1 LILNR
6 EESRSPAG
14 NEVIMK
20 EEIRM
25 KEPVVIVGAGLS
37 GLRAASLLQSK
48 GINCRIFEAR
58 SRLGGRVLS
67 RTAKDRPD
75 LGRFDLGPT
84 WFWPD
89 HEPAIAKL
97 VQTLGLPTIEQYTA
111 GAMLFE
117 QSQSGQVQRHVLPEG
132 AVERSMRLEGGIQTL
147 IEALAFSLSP
157 GTVEL
162 NTRVNAIQLD
172 HSGRV
177 TIEAE
182 MADGKMKSIQAAA
195 VILALPPRI
204 LAERIT
210 FSPALPDGMIA
221 SLKEKP
227 TWMAGQ
233 AKVVAIYDRPFWREA
248 GLSGQVTSWAGPL
261 QEIHDASPETGY
273 GALFGFF
280 GIPAK
285 MRQELGEDH
294 TLRLVTEQL
303 TRLFGPQAG
312 EPIALLYKDWA
323 SDPETAVEEDAQ
335 PLTSFPDYGLPAGK
349 STWEK
354 RVVFAG
360 TETASGHGGHLE
372 GALHAAERAVSTVME
387 IVNSNLA

>member
-1 LILNR
+1 
-6 EESRSPAG
+6 
-14 NEVIMK
+14 
-20 EEIRM
+20 M

-48 GINCRIFEAR
+48 GISCRVLEAR

-67 RTAKDRPD
+67 MAAKDRPE

-84 WFWPD
+84 WFWPN
-89 HEPAIAKL
+89 HEPAIIKL
-97 VQTLGLPTIEQYTA
+97 VEDLGLPTIEQHTA

-117 QSQSGQVQRHVLPEG
+117 QSQTGQVQRHIIPEG
-132 AVERSMRLEGGIQTL
+132 AVERSMRLVGGIQSLTD
-147 IEALAFSLSP
+147 ALASSLP
-157 GTVEL
+157 PETVEL
-162 NTRVNAIQLD
+162 DTQVNAIQLA
-172 HSGRV
+172 GTEEV
-177 TIEAE
+177 IIEAE
-182 MADGKMKSIQAAA
+182 QTDGKKKSIRAAA

-204 LAERIT
+204 VVERIA
-210 FSPALPDGMIA
+210 FSPSLPDGLLA
-221 SLKEKP
+221 SLKDKP

-233 AKVVAIYDRPFWREA
+233 AKAVAIYDWPFWREA

-261 QEIHDASPETGY
+261 QEIHDASPDTGY

-280 GIPAK
+280 GLPAK
-285 MRQELGEDH
+285 MRQELGEEH
-294 TLRLVTEQL
+294 ILRLVTDQL

-312 EPIALLYKDWA
+312 KPTALLYKDWA

-354 RVVFAG
+354 RIIFAG
-360 TETASGHGGHLE
+360 TETAQGHGGHLE
-372 GALHAAERAVSTVME
+372 GALQSAERAASEVMK
-387 IVNSNLA
+387 VL